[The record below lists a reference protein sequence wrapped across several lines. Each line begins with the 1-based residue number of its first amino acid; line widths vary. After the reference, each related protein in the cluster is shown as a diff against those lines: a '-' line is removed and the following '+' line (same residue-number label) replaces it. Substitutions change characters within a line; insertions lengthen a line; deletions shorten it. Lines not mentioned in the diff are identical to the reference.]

1 MIRSIFAGLLGLFSI
16 AAVGALPLACQS
28 GGIGDPCI
36 PEDEYNAAFAGFK
49 VTEENIESRSFQCS
63 TRICLVNHFQGR
75 TTCPEGQAP
84 PADEVN
90 ADGTISTQRRHFCT
104 PTDQSNPGHDK
115 GTCLA
120 DSTDMCVEAD
130 TYAPDCDRPACTKD
144 EDCNGGKCD
153 KGICPDPCPSGLVC
167 DTNRKVCGCI
177 TVNPETPA
185 GYACVHT
192 DSKDTKSLSV
202 LKSFVCHT
210 PDNCQAAGADAATNA
225 GKDCCVPGTDTP
237 TTAAVCGQCIG
248 TAAKKS
254 TRSADQSVY
263 CSCRCGIAEG
273 APPEDNFNFCECP
286 TGFSCSEVRPAVGL
300 GDPLLTGKYCVKEG
314 TEYKAQPVGECGA
327 VSGYF
332 DSKLCEGT
340 PGKAQ

>member
-1 MIRSIFAGLLGLFSI
+1 MTRSIFAGLLGLFSI

-36 PEDEYNAAFAGFK
+36 PEDEYSAAFAGFK

-84 PADEVN
+84 PV
-90 ADGTISTQRRHFCT
+90 TILDAATSTQRRRFCT
-104 PTDQSNPGHDK
+104 PTDLDNPGHDK

-120 DSTDMCVEAD
+120 DSDDMCVEAD
-130 TYAPDCDRPACTKD
+130 TYADDCDRPACKD
-144 EDCNGGKCD
+144 SAECPNNAKCD
-153 KGICPDPCPSGLVC
+153 KGICADPCPSGLVC
-167 DTNRKVCGCI
+167 NTDRKVCGCV
-177 TVNPETPA
+177 TGDPNTPD
-185 GYACVHT
+185 GYSCVHT
-192 DSKDTKSLSV
+192 DPKDPKSLAV
-202 LKSFVCHT
+202 LKSFVCHA
-210 PDNCQAAGADAATNA
+210 PGNCQAADADAKTNA

-237 TTAAVCGQCIG
+237 TTAAVCGQCTG
-248 TAAKKS
+248 STTKKS
-254 TRSADQSVY
+254 TRSADQAVY

-273 APPEDNFNFCECP
+273 APAEDNFNFCECP

-314 TEYKAQPVGECGA
+314 TEYKSQPVGECGA
-327 VSGYF
+327 VSGFF
-332 DSKLCEGT
+332 DSKLCQGT

>member
-1 MIRSIFAGLLGLFSI
+1 MTRSIFAGLLGLFSI

-36 PEDEYNAAFAGFK
+36 PEDEYSAAFAGFK

-84 PADEVN
+84 PLSIAD
-90 ADGTISTQRRHFCT
+90 AKDSTQRRRFCT
-104 PTDQSNPGHDK
+104 ALDAKNPGHDK

-130 TYAPDCDRPACTKD
+130 TYAPDCDRPTCSSNT
-144 EDCNGGKCD
+144 DCPNNGKCD

-167 DTNRKVCGCI
+167 DSNRKVCGCSASGKDY
-177 TVNPETPA
+177 PD
-185 GYACVHT
+185 GYTCVAA
-192 DSKDTKSLSV
+192 DPNDEKSLRV

-210 PDNCQAAGADAATNA
+210 PGNCQSADADAKTNA

-237 TTAAVCGQCIG
+237 TTAAVCGQCTG
-248 TAAKKS
+248 TSQKKS
-254 TRSADQSVY
+254 ARSAEQAVY

-273 APPEDNFNFCECP
+273 APAEDTFNFCECP
-286 TGFSCSEVRPAVGL
+286 TGFSCSEVRPSVGL
-300 GDPLLTGKYCVKEG
+300 GDQQLTGKYCVKEG
-314 TEYKAQPVGECGA
+314 TEYKGLEVGECGG
-327 VSGYF
+327 VTGYT
-332 DSKLCEGT
+332 DQTCSK
-340 PGKAQ
+340 